1 MTESTRSLTPIIS
14 EEAFSP
20 LVQIKSQSL
29 FSMLSVFKDS
39 NMTVNKPYYFTLLQE
54 AEKLEGFLDDHGART
69 NLRWLYFA
77 ELVACVRNFSLA
89 GFHLY
94 HILDRY
100 SDYLGGERDNLR
112 HDFQEKTQQ
121 TLDYFSAVFLNFF
134 DAMMEEVTAQ
144 GYEVKVTPMPK
155 EEWDLNVTPQLP
167 YTITGEEATNEE
179 ERIIS
184 IAQSFRKLVKD
195 FRFHKLDQ
203 KMKVRTI
210 EELIPGKIN
219 ETMVTEMEILLHN
232 LQSEYDTYIRGGL
245 LEKSNEKIHNLRGLT
260 AISMH
265 LFEALKWLVH
275 FYERHENNI
284 RQSNVK
290 TKISEMVNNER
301 LMECIT
307 NYGLR
312 FCGKYLKEGNKAAE
326 SILSFFSKPIVYEL
340 PIPQPQ
346 GFHARPSTYVSLVV
360 QEHGTD
366 VFMIVDGEKFN
377 CRSVLDLLQAG
388 GLLADSGKQ
397 TVTVEGDQRVL
408 DDLKILAEHNYCEDR
423 DIPQELSYIR
433 VLRNL

>member
-14 EEAFSP
+14 EEAFSA
-20 LVQIKSQSL
+20 LVQVRSQSL

-39 NMTVNKPYYFTLLQE
+39 DMTVNKPYYFTLLQE

-69 NLRWLYFA
+69 NFRWLYFA

-112 HDFQEKTQQ
+112 HDFQEKTHQ
-121 TLDYFSAVFLNFF
+121 TLDYFSDVFLNFF
-134 DAMMEEVTAQ
+134 DAMTEEVAAQ
-144 GYEVKVTPMPK
+144 GYEAKVTPVPQ
-155 EEWDLNVTPQLP
+155 EEWDLSVTPQLP
-167 YTITGEEATNEE
+167 YTITGEEARNEE

-184 IAQSFRKLVKD
+184 IAQSFRKLVKE

-203 KMKVRTI
+203 KIKVQTI
-210 EELIPGKIN
+210 EEMIPGKIN

-284 RQSNVK
+284 RQSDVK

-340 PIPQPQ
+340 SIPLPQ
-346 GFHARPSTYVSLVV
+346 GFHARPATYVSLVV